1 MTRKSARSQARG
13 FTLIELLIVVS
24 IIGLL
29 AALAIPRVA
38 SLKSRAFDSM
48 LRSDLRTLAAVQE
61 TYYEE
66 NLAYAADGTLT
77 TAQFRPSENVTVTI
91 DSATVT
97 GWGAHADHAG
107 ANTTCYIAYA
117 GASNASVTCN

>member
-1 MTRKSARSQARG
+1 MTRKSAKSQARG

-29 AALAIPRVA
+29 AAIAIPRVT
-38 SLKSRAFDSM
+38 SLKARAIDSM

-61 TYYEE
+61 THYEE
-66 NLAYAADGTLT
+66 NLGYAADGVLT
-77 TAQFRPSENVTVTI
+77 TAQFRSSENVTVTI

-107 ANTTCYIAYA
+107 TTTTCYIAYA
-117 GASNASVTCN
+117 GASNAAVTCN

>member
-1 MTRKSARSQARG
+1 MKRTSAYAESGG
-13 FTLIELLIVVS
+13 FTLIELLIVIS

-29 AALAIPRVA
+29 AALAIPRIT
-38 SLKSRAFDSM
+38 SLKANAIDGT

-66 NLAYAADGTLT
+66 NLVYASDGVLT
-77 TAQFRPSENVTVTI
+77 TQQFRASENVTVVI

-97 GWGAHADHAG
+97 GWGAHADHPG
-107 ANTTCYIAYA
+107 TDKTCFIAYA
-117 GASNASVTCN
+117 GASNAAVTCN

>member
-1 MTRKSARSQARG
+1 MTIKSAQSREG
-13 FTLIELLIVVS
+13 FTLIELLIVVA

-29 AALAIPRVA
+29 AAIAIPRVTT
-38 SLKSRAFDSM
+38 LKARAINSM
-48 LRSDLRTLAAVQE
+48 LQSDLRTLAAVQE

-66 NLAYAADGTLT
+66 NLTYATNGALT
-77 TAQFRPSENVTVTI
+77 VQQFRASENVTVTI

-107 ANTTCYIAYA
+107 TTTTCYIAYA
-117 GASNASVTCN
+117 GASNAAVTCN

>member
-1 MTRKSARSQARG
+1 MHG
-13 FTLIELLIVVS
+13 FTLIELLIVIS

-29 AALAIPRVA
+29 AALAIPQ
-38 SLKSRAFDSM
+38 LTGMKSRAFDAM

-66 NLAYAADGTLT
+66 NLSYAGTGALT
-77 TAQFRPSENVTVTI
+77 VQQFRPSENVVVTI
-91 DSATVT
+91 DSATAT

-107 ANTTCYIAYA
+107 TSRTCYVAYSA
-117 GASNASVTCN
+117 TSNADVACN

>member
-1 MTRKSARSQARG
+1 MTMRSLQSNTQG

-29 AALAIPRVA
+29 AALAIPRVTG
-38 SLKSRAFDSM
+38 LKSNAIDGM

-66 NLAYAADGTLT
+66 NLIYAADGALT
-77 TAQFRPSENVTVTI
+77 VQQFRPSENVTVVI

-97 GWGAHADHAG
+97 GWGAHADHPG
-107 ANTTCYIAYA
+107 TQKTCFIAYA
-117 GASNASVTCN
+117 GNSNAAVTCN

>member
-1 MTRKSARSQARG
+1 MTRKSAQSQARG

-29 AALAIPRVA
+29 AALAIPRVT
-38 SLKSRAFDSM
+38 SLKSRAFDAM

-66 NLAYAADGTLT
+66 NLVYAPDGALT

-107 ANTTCYIAYA
+107 TTLTCYIAYA